1 MGLPGM
7 PLYRLD
13 WGDTFK
19 FVSDPEGPTFRLLR
33 GNGMF
38 LWIERVGERGKYSAR
53 VGSRV
58 FKVEVDADELG

>member
-1 MGLPGM
+1 MGIEGI
-7 PLYRLD
+7 PLYKLD

-38 LWIERVGERGKYSAR
+38 HWVERVGERGKYSAHI
-53 VGSRV
+53 GSKV
-58 FKVEVDADELG
+58 FKVDED